1 MRGQLRP
8 TDPRRLGR
16 YRLEA
21 RLGQGGMGTVYLGRS
36 DEGRP
41 VAVKVI
47 KAELAYDR
55 EFRGRFRSEV
65 NRARQV
71 PPFCTAEVIDADAD
85 HETPYL
91 VTEYVDGPSLAEV
104 VREQGPLTGGSLHS
118 VAVGVATA
126 LAAIHGA
133 GVIHR
138 DLKPHNVLFALGTP
152 KVIDFGIA
160 RAFEATSQ
168 HTATDQMVGTVAYMA
183 PERFDTAT
191 DRALGPAA
199 DVFAWGVVVAYAG
212 TGRTPFNADSPV
224 ATAARILT
232 QPPNLAGLPEPL
244 RELVAASLDKDPVRR
259 PTAADLLDRLVATGA
274 PDPAAQTLATRAAQ
288 QQRAA
293 AAASVGQGAAASG
306 SHRDPAAAW
315 GGPAGGAPEAGTATR
330 TTSRRWRRTAPAL
343 TAVAVVGV
351 AVALFAFTPVRDL
364 LPATGSPEP
373 ERSLPAA
380 VGAPGPIASAS
391 SDAVTSPS
399 IGPSPGLVTSR
410 RTSSAPKP
418 AGDGGGVTV
427 TASPATKVRLCGNG
441 DIGVAI
447 SAQNDD
453 TTVIGTQRGLVNVVN
468 KSHTS
473 CRVDGRAFLRLYN
486 AADERVDVPTKSVS
500 EPGPAI
506 DITLRPGAGAFEGI
520 KWQAC
525 DIADSDCPT
534 GNTIRGSLVSS
545 ADGVVADLDGFPAPE
560 DSRITMSSLQLG
572 TLQPTTEGVV
582 AW

>member
-1 MRGQLRP
+1 MRAQLRP

-21 RLGQGGMGTVYLGRS
+21 RLGQGGMGTVYLGRGL
-36 DEGRP
+36 EGRP

-47 KAELAYDR
+47 KPELVYDE

-104 VREQGPLTGGSLHS
+104 IADQGPLTGGSLYS

-138 DLKPHNVLFALGTP
+138 DLKPRNVLFALGTP

-183 PERFDTAT
+183 PERFDTVT

-199 DVFAWGVVVAYAG
+199 DIFAWGVVVAYAA

-232 QPPNLAGLPEPL
+232 QPPNLAGLPGPL
-244 RELVAASLDKDPVRR
+244 RDLVAASLDKNPDRR
-259 PTAADLLDRLVATGA
+259 PTANGLLDQLVAAGA
-274 PDPAAQTLATRAAQ
+274 PDAASAQAVRLMQQPRADYSGVTDRKRRSRLTAPLLT
-288 QQRAA
+288 AA
-293 AAASVGQGAAASG
+293 AVVAIAAA
-306 SHRDPAAAW
+306 
-315 GGPAGGAPEAGTATR
+315 
-330 TTSRRWRRTAPAL
+330 
-343 TAVAVVGV
+343 V
-351 AVALFAFTPVRDL
+351 FAFTPARNL
-364 LPATGSPEP
+364 LSSGSQSARNDPAVVAGPGPVVVIPFVSGGGSRSIGTAPTPATP
-373 ERSLPAA
+373 RK
-380 VGAPGPIASAS
+380 
-391 SDAVTSPS
+391 T
-399 IGPSPGLVTSR
+399 T
-410 RTSSAPKP
+410 SAPKP
-418 AGDGGGVTV
+418 IGRGGGVTV
-427 TASPATKVRLCGNG
+427 TAAPVTKVRLCTNA
-441 DIGVAI
+441 DIAVAI
-447 SAQNDD
+447 SAQDD
-453 TTVIGTQRGLVNVVN
+453 VTTIGAQRGLMNVVN

-473 CRVDGRAFLRLYN
+473 CRVDGRAFIRLYN
-486 AADERVDVPTKSVS
+486 AADEQVDVPSKSVN
-500 EPGPAI
+500 EPGPAV
-506 DITLRPGAGAFEGI
+506 DITLRSGGGAFEGI

-525 DIADSDCPT
+525 DRDDGDCPA
-534 GNTIRGSLVSS
+534 GNTIRASFQSS
-545 ADGVVADLDGFPAPE
+545 AEGVVAELDGFPAPE
-560 DSRITMSSLQLG
+560 ESRITMSSVQLG
-572 TLQPTTEGVV
+572 TFQPSTEGVV

>member
-1 MRGQLRP
+1 MRRQLRP

-21 RLGQGGMGTVYLGRS
+21 RLGQGGMGTVYLGRER
-36 DEGRP
+36 DGRP
-41 VAVKVI
+41 VAIKVI
-47 KAELAYDR
+47 KPELVYDE

-104 VREQGPLTGGSLHS
+104 IADQGPLTGGSLYS

-138 DLKPHNVLFALGTP
+138 DLKPRNVLFALGTP

-168 HTATDQMVGTVAYMA
+168 HTATDQMVGTVSYMA

-199 DVFAWGVVVAYAG
+199 DVFAWGVVVAYAA
-212 TGRTPFNADSPV
+212 TGRTPFDADSPV

-232 QPPNLAGLPEPL
+232 QPPNLAGLPGPL
-244 RELVAASLDKDPVRR
+244 RDLVAASLDKNPDRR
-259 PTAADLLDRLVATGA
+259 PTANELLDQLVAAGA
-274 PDPAAQTLATRAAQ
+274 PD
-288 QQRAA
+288 AA
-293 AAASVGQGAAASG
+293 AMPTVRLMQKPRAEHTDVT
-306 SHRDPAAAW
+306 
-315 GGPAGGAPEAGTATR
+315 ER
-330 TTSRRWRRTAPAL
+330 TRRWRRAAPAL
-343 TAVAVVGV
+343 TAVAVVAV
-351 AVALFAFTPVRDL
+351 AAALFAFTAARDL
-364 LPATGSPEP
+364 LPWGSPQP
-373 ERSLPAA
+373 ETSGPAVVAGAGLDVLPSSS
-380 VGAPGPIASAS
+380 APA
-391 SDAVTSPS
+391 SPS
-399 IGPSPGLVTSR
+399 IGPVPSPATSGKT
-410 RTSSAPKP
+410 TSAAKP

-427 TASPATKVRLCGNG
+427 TASPATKVRLCTNA
-441 DIGVAI
+441 DITVAI
-447 SAQNDD
+447 SAQNDV
-453 TTVIGTQRGLVNVVN
+453 TTVGTQKGLVNVAN
-468 KSHTS
+468 KSRTS
-473 CRVDGRAFLRLYN
+473 CRVDGHAFVRLYN
-486 AADERVDVPTKSVS
+486 AADEQVDVPTKSVD
-500 EPGPAI
+500 EPGPAV
-506 DITLRPGAGAFEGI
+506 DITLRPGGGAFEGI

-525 DIADSDCPT
+525 DRDDADCPT
-534 GNTIRGSLVSS
+534 GNTIRASLQSS
-545 ADGVVADLDGFPAPE
+545 AGGVVADLDGFPAPE
-560 DSRITMSSLQLG
+560 ESRITMSSLQLG
-572 TLQPTTEGVV
+572 TLQPSRQGVV

>member
-36 DEGRP
+36 REGRP

-47 KAELAYDR
+47 KPEFVYDE

-65 NRARQV
+65 TRARQV

-104 VREQGPLTGGSLHS
+104 VADQGSLTGGSLHS

-138 DLKPHNVLFALGTP
+138 DLKPRNVLFALGTP

-199 DVFAWGVVVAYAG
+199 DVFAWGVVVAYAA

-232 QPPNLAGLPEPL
+232 QPPNLAGVPEPL
-244 RELVAASLDKDPVRR
+244 RELVAASLDKDPERR
-259 PTAADLLDRLVATGA
+259 PTAAELLDRLVATGA
-274 PDPAAQTLATRAAQ
+274 SDPAAEALAGRAVRHSRTVQLSGAIGERPA
-288 QQRAA
+288 RAEDSA
-293 AAASVGQGAAASG
+293 AMTGT
-306 SHRDPAAAW
+306 
-315 GGPAGGAPEAGTATR
+315 GTAARTR
-330 TTSRRWRRTAPAL
+330 SRRWRRTAPAL
-343 TAVAVVGV
+343 TALAIVAI
-351 AVALFAFTPVRDL
+351 AAALFAFTPVRGL
-364 LPATGSPEP
+364 LTTGSPQHGT
-373 ERSLPAA
+373 SDPAA
-380 VGAPGPIASAS
+380 IAGPRAAAIPSSGDSIAPSQAARTSPGPSKQVAQKETTTAK
-391 SDAVTSPS
+391 
-399 IGPSPGLVTSR
+399 PGT
-410 RTSSAPKP
+410 
-418 AGDGGGVTV
+418 GGGGVTV
-427 TASPATKVRLCGNG
+427 TASPATRVRLCGNG
-441 DIGVAI
+441 DIKIAI
-447 SAQNDD
+447 SAQDD
-453 TTVIGTQRGLVNVVN
+453 VVTVGSQRGLVNVVN
-468 KSHTS
+468 SSGTS
-473 CRVDGRAFLRLYN
+473 CRVDGHAYFRLYD
-486 AADERVDVPTKSVS
+486 AADEQIDVPAKAVNQ
-500 EPGPAI
+500 PDRAV
-506 DITLRPGAGAFEGI
+506 DITLRPGGGAFQGI
-520 KWQAC
+520 KWVAC
-525 DIADSDCPT
+525 DRDASDCPA

-545 ADGVVADLDGFPAPE
+545 SAGVVARLDGFPAAA

-572 TLQPTTEGVV
+572 TLQPSTEGVV

>member
-8 TDPRRLGR
+8 TDPRGLGP
-16 YRLEA
+16 YRLES

-36 DEGRP
+36 REGRP
-41 VAVKVI
+41 VAIKVI
-47 KAELAYDR
+47 KAEFAYDE

-65 NRARQV
+65 TRARQV

-91 VTEYVDGPSLAEV
+91 VTEFVDGPSLAEV
-104 VREQGPLTGGSLHS
+104 VADQGPLTGGSLHS

-138 DLKPHNVLFALGTP
+138 DLKPRNVLFALGTP

-183 PERFDTAT
+183 PERFDTVT

-199 DVFAWGVVVAYAG
+199 DVFAWAVVVAYAA

-232 QPPNLAGLPEPL
+232 QPPDLAGVPEPL
-244 RELVAASLDKDPVRR
+244 RYLLAAALDKDPDRR
-259 PTAADLLDRLVATGA
+259 PTAPELLDRLVATGA
-274 PDPAAQTLATRAAQ
+274 PGPATGAADPATEAFAKRAAEHSRAGLMGAGGGFIGDSAGAEG
-288 QQRAA
+288 RAA
-293 AAASVGQGAAASG
+293 TV
-306 SHRDPAAAW
+306 
-315 GGPAGGAPEAGTATR
+315 TR
-330 TTSRRWRRTAPAL
+330 TSSRRWRRTAPAL
-343 TAVAVVGV
+343 TAVAVVAV
-351 AVALFAFTPVRDL
+351 AAALFAFTPVRGL
-364 LPATGSPEP
+364 LPAGSPDP
-373 ERSLPAA
+373 KTSVPGALA
-380 VGAPGPIASAS
+380 APGPAGSAS
-391 SDAVTSPS
+391 SSAAVSVSIGSAPSPS
-399 IGPSPGLVTSR
+399 LSR
-410 RTSSAPKP
+410 RSQPTATAKP

-441 DIGVAI
+441 DITVAI
-447 SAQNDD
+447 SAQSDD
-453 TTVIGTQRGLVNVVN
+453 TTVIGPQKGLVNVVN
-468 KSHTS
+468 KSRTP
-473 CRVDGRAFLRLYN
+473 CRVDGRAFFRLYN
-486 AADERVDVPTKSVS
+486 AADEQVDVPTSSVN

-506 DITLRPGAGAFEGI
+506 DITLRSGGGVFEGV

-525 DIADSDCPT
+525 DRDDGDCPT

-545 ADGVVADLDGFPAPE
+545 SQGVVADLEGFPAPE
-560 DSRITMSSLQLG
+560 ESRITMSSIQLG
-572 TLQPTTEGVV
+572 TLQPSREGVV